1 MKWNKKPKQ
10 SISSVTS
17 MSFLSDEN
25 LTFHRFSDGTI
36 SFASERKKSEGG
48 AGATVL
54 GNGLIVKPGG
64 QTLTIDRAHHR
75 KAHAGATGGGGF
87 IPSGSTPIWT
97 THAAFNNYTT
107 NNTIAANG
115 NRSGSGSDNNATT
128 TAGIPTANDLRY
140 LSSPTNAN
148 NSSVMHNGSTVKL
161 LSTKISSQNNVNV
174 AESDDQSNKQ
184 ISPVSQPVS
193 ATNNNKKAGPWSP
206 LIAGWLSL
214 ATIFQILRHA
224 KKFGGK
230 TQVSHQSTPRDL
242 GHRGRTKRPAKGT
255 YATASYHQ
263 QNERKSKN
271 RVPLPLINHK
281 TIRLKGNSQ

>member
-1 MKWNKKPKQ
+1 
-10 SISSVTS
+10 

-36 SFASERKKSEGG
+36 SFTTERKKSEGA
-48 AGATVL
+48 AGTVL

-64 QTLTIDRAHHR
+64 QTLTIDRAMAHHR
-75 KAHAGATGGGGF
+75 KNPAGF
-87 IPSGSTPIWT
+87 IPSGSTPVWT

-107 NNTIAANG
+107 NNTITANG
-115 NRSGSGSDNNATT
+115 NRSGSDSITDNNASSTT

-184 ISPVSQPVS
+184 QV
-193 ATNNNKKAGPWSP
+193 
-206 LIAGWLSL
+206 LI
-214 ATIFQILRHA
+214 
-224 KKFGGK
+224 K
-230 TQVSHQSTPRDL
+230 
-242 GHRGRTKRPAKGT
+242 
-255 YATASYHQ
+255 
-263 QNERKSKN
+263 
-271 RVPLPLINHK
+271 
-281 TIRLKGNSQ
+281 

>member
-1 MKWNKKPKQ
+1 
-10 SISSVTS
+10 

-64 QTLTIDRAHHR
+64 QTLTIDRAQHR
-75 KAHAGATGGGGF
+75 KAHAGATNGGGF

-184 ISPVSQPVS
+184 
-193 ATNNNKKAGPWSP
+193 A
-206 LIAGWLSL
+206 
-214 ATIFQILRHA
+214 
-224 KKFGGK
+224 
-230 TQVSHQSTPRDL
+230 
-242 GHRGRTKRPAKGT
+242 
-255 YATASYHQ
+255 YAS
-263 QNERKSKN
+263 
-271 RVPLPLINHK
+271 
-281 TIRLKGNSQ
+281 

>member
-1 MKWNKKPKQ
+1 
-10 SISSVTS
+10 

-75 KAHAGATGGGGF
+75 KAHAGATNGGGF

-184 ISPVSQPVS
+184 
-193 ATNNNKKAGPWSP
+193 
-206 LIAGWLSL
+206 
-214 ATIFQILRHA
+214 
-224 KKFGGK
+224 
-230 TQVSHQSTPRDL
+230 VSHLLAPFSYHLEIDVIMSVVF
-242 GHRGRTKRPAKGT
+242 A
-255 YATASYHQ
+255 ATAVEKDGITVSVRDCH
-263 QNERKSKN
+263 
-271 RVPLPLINHK
+271 L
-281 TIRLKGNSQ
+281 